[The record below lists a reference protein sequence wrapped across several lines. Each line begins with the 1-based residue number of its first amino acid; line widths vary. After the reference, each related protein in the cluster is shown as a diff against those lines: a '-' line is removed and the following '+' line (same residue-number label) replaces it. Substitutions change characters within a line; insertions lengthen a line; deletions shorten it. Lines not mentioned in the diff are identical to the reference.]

1 MARRDP
7 FRGHRFPKDVI
18 LLAVRRYCRYP
29 LSYHDLRDMLAERG
43 ISVDAAL
50 IHRWVRKFGPEVRYR
65 ALGCHRAWRG
75 LTWHVD
81 ETYIRVNGR
90 WCYLWRAVDQHGQLI
105 DFRLTARRDAK
116 AARAFLRQ
124 AQETVR
130 LYQPVTSI
138 TDKAPTYGK
147 VISEINECLG
157 PEDAIR
163 HVTRK
168 HLNNRI
174 ESDHAA
180 LKRLLRPMRGFRSLS
195 SAKATLMGIET
206 FRAIRK
212 AEFDGATRSV
222 AHEIEFVTNL
232 FRDAA

>member
-7 FRGHRFPKDVI
+7 FRDHRFPKGVI
-18 LLAVRRYCRYP
+18 LLAVRWYCRYP
-29 LSYHDLRDMLAERG
+29 LSYRDVRDMLAERG
-43 ISVDAAL
+43 IMVDAAS
-50 IHRWVRKFGPEVRYR
+50 IYRWVRKFGPEIRKR
-65 ALGCHRAWRG
+65 ALSRHRSWRG

-81 ETYIRVNGR
+81 DTYIRVNGR
-90 WCYLWRAVDQHGQLI
+90 WCYLWRAVDQFGQLI

-124 AQETVR
+124 ARETVR
-130 LYQPVTSI
+130 LYQPLTII
-138 TDKAPTYGK
+138 TDKAPTYVK
-147 VISEINECLG
+147 VIAEINDRLG

-180 LKRLLRPMRGFRSLS
+180 LKRLLRPMRDFRDLASV
-195 SAKATLMGIET
+195 KATLKGIET

-212 AEFDGATRSV
+212 AEFDGTTKGV
-222 AHEIEFVTNL
+222 ANEIVFTADL
-232 FRDAA
+232 FQDAA

>member
-7 FRGHRFPKDVI
+7 FRGHRFPKNVI
-18 LLAVRRYCRYP
+18 LLAVRWYCRYP
-29 LSYHDLRDMLAERG
+29 LSYRDVRDMLAERG
-43 ISVDAAL
+43 IMVDAAS
-50 IHRWVRKFGPEVRYR
+50 IYRWVRKFGPEIRKR
-65 ALGCHRAWRG
+65 ALSRHRSCRG

-81 ETYIRVNGR
+81 ETYIRVSGR
-90 WCYLWRAVDQHGQLI
+90 WCYLWRAVDQYGQLI

-124 AQETVR
+124 ARETVR
-130 LYQPVTSI
+130 LYQPLTII
-138 TDKAPTYGK
+138 TDKAPTYAK
-147 VISEINECLG
+147 VIAEINDRLG

-180 LKRLLRPMRGFRSLS
+180 LKRLLRPMRGFRDLV
-195 SAKATLMGIET
+195 SAKAMLKGIET

-212 AEFDGATRSV
+212 AEFEGATKGG
-222 AHEIEFVTNL
+222 ANEIAFVENL
-232 FRDAA
+232 FTLAA